1 MILLDSLVR
10 VSERHPYKTLQGT
23 EGVVKQIIDNMVL
36 VRYDVKQTAWDAER
50 NEVLAGTEWFFNAK
64 YLEEIESTKDSY
76 TERLELKVQELE
88 DDLMITRSCLTMSE
102 ELREG
107 QQTTI
112 EKLIEEVDKLK
123 RDLYHIRGY

>member
-64 YLEEIESTKDSY
+64 YLE
-76 TERLELKVQELE
+76 
-88 DDLMITRSCLTMSE
+88 
-102 ELREG
+102 
-107 QQTTI
+107 
-112 EKLIEEVDKLK
+112 
-123 RDLYHIRGY
+123 

>member
-1 MILLDSLVR
+1 MISLDSIVR
-10 VSERHPYKTLQGT
+10 VTERHPYKTLQGT

-64 YLEEIESTKDSY
+64 YLEEIEIPKDSY

-88 DDLMITRSCLTMSE
+88 DDLVIARSVLEVSE
-102 ELREG
+102 ELRELQEG
-107 QQTTI
+107 TMR
-112 EKLIEEVDKLK
+112 KLIEEIDRLK
-123 RDLYHIRGY
+123 KDLYHLRGY

>member
-64 YLEEIESTKDSY
+64 YLEEIDSSKDSY
-76 TERLELKVQELE
+76 TERLEVKVQELE

>member
-1 MILLDSLVR
+1 MISLDSIVR
-10 VSERHPYKTLQGT
+10 VTERHPYKTLQGT

-64 YLEEIESTKDSY
+64 YLEEIEIPKDSY

-88 DDLMITRSCLTMSE
+88 DDLVIARSVLEVSE
-102 ELREG
+102 QLRDELCRTNES
-107 QQTTI
+107 
-112 EKLIEEVDKLK
+112 LIEEIDKLRK
-123 RDLYHIRGY
+123 DLYHLRGY

>member
-10 VSERHPYKTLQGT
+10 VTERHPYKTLQGT
-23 EGVVKQIIDNMVL
+23 EGVVKQVIDNMVL
-36 VRYDVKQTAWDAER
+36 VRYGVKQTAWDAER

-64 YLEEIESTKDSY
+64 YLEEIEFPKDSY
-76 TERLELKVQELE
+76 AERLELKVQELD
-88 DDLMITRSCLTMSE
+88 DDLMITRSCLTKSE

>member
-1 MILLDSLVR
+1 
-10 VSERHPYKTLQGT
+10 
-23 EGVVKQIIDNMVL
+23 MVL

-64 YLEEIESTKDSY
+64 YLEEIGVPKDSY
-76 TERLELKVQELE
+76 AERLEVKVQELE

-123 RDLYHIRGY
+123 KDLYNLRGY

>member
-1 MILLDSLVR
+1 MISLDSIVR
-10 VSERHPYKTLQGT
+10 VTERHPYKTLQGT

-64 YLEEIESTKDSY
+64 YLEEIEIPKDSY

-88 DDLMITRSCLTMSE
+88 DDLVIARSVLEVSE
-102 ELREG
+102 QLRDELCRTNES
-107 QQTTI
+107 
-112 EKLIEEVDKLK
+112 LIEEIDKLRK
-123 RDLYHIRGY
+123 DLYDLRGY

>member
-23 EGVVKQIIDNMVL
+23 EGVVKQVIDNMVL

-64 YLEEIESTKDSY
+64 YLEEIEIPKDSY

-88 DDLMITRSCLTMSE
+88 DDLVIARSVLEVSE
-102 ELREG
+102 ELRELQEG
-107 QQTTI
+107 TMR
-112 EKLIEEVDKLK
+112 KLIEEIDKLRK
-123 RDLYHIRGY
+123 DLYDLRGY

>member
-1 MILLDSLVR
+1 MISLVR

-50 NEVLAGTEWFFNAK
+50 NEVLAGTEWFFNAR
-64 YLEEIESTKDSY
+64 YLEEIEVRKDSY
-76 TERLELKVQELE
+76 TERLEVKVQELE
-88 DDLMITRSCLTMSE
+88 DDLMNTRSCLTMSE

-123 RDLYHIRGY
+123 RDLYHLRGY

>member
-1 MILLDSLVR
+1 MMLLDSLVR
-10 VSERHPYKTLQGT
+10 VSECHPYKTLQGT

-64 YLEEIESTKDSY
+64 YLEEIEIPKDSY

-88 DDLMITRSCLTMSE
+88 DDLVIARSVLEVSE
-102 ELREG
+102 ELRELQEG
-107 QQTTI
+107 TMR
-112 EKLIEEVDKLK
+112 KLIEEIDRLK
-123 RDLYHIRGY
+123 KDLYHLRGY